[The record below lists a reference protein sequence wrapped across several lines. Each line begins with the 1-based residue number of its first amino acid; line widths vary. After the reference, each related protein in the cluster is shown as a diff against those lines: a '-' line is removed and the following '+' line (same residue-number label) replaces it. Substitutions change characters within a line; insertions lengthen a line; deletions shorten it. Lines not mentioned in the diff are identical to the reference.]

1 MRTTRPKRAE
11 GGPPAP
17 ILGGQS
23 RSRKSGETRRGGV
36 SPPSC
41 LLWFFIR
48 LPRIGAGGP
57 LLLLL
62 AFFSLALPAAAA
74 PKAKPAAKP
83 NPNVFRLTL
92 LHTNDIHGHLLPFA
106 YTEIGRSPSEQ
117 PSRGGAARRAT
128 LIRTLKTQIKNPVLV
143 IDSGDL
149 FTRGP
154 LTTTYLGQADV
165 AAQNAIG
172 YDLMAVGNNE
182 FKARDGFDENDAAG
196 AQAALRKVVA
206 QSKFP
211 WICANLTDKN
221 GAPLPGISPYVVKTI
236 GGVRVGFLGLTTP
249 RSAAYP
255 QTKGW
260 IISDPVAAAREWI
273 PKARAHCDVLIAMT
287 HLGTPA
293 DMLLAA
299 QTSGLDAIV
308 GGDSHTFLYQPLL
321 LSNSHGDP
329 VPVVQDGE
337 FGVDLGRFDLR
348 FERDGAG
355 KPWHLA
361 AYADKLLPV
370 GPSLAEAPDVADALR
385 PYVAPLQTVVG
396 QIGPIA
402 ATPKARL
409 HQTTQIVMDALR
421 SDAGADLALNP
432 DGSGFFN
439 VFRHSAVTRYDVL
452 AAMPF
457 NDHVVTANL
466 TGAEVQA
473 LLKIAPATVASGA
486 ITDLDP
492 AKTYRVAF
500 VDFVA
505 ASDYHLPAAR
515 LTDTGRDM
523 RDSVITFLEQKPPRG

>member
-1 MRTTRPKRAE
+1 MR
-11 GGPPAP
+11 
-17 ILGGQS
+17 
-23 RSRKSGETRRGGV
+23 
-36 SPPSC
+36 
-41 LLWFFIR
+41 IR
-48 LPRIGAGGP
+48 LALIM
-57 LLLLL
+57 LLLGLL
-62 AFFSLALPAAAA
+62 LPAAAA
-74 PKAKPAAKP
+74 PKAD
-83 NPNVFRLTL
+83 PNVFRLTL
-92 LHTNDIHGHLLPFA
+92 LHTNDIHGHLLPFD
-106 YTEIGRSPSEQ
+106 YVEVGRSPNEQ
-117 PSRGGAARRAT
+117 PQRGGAAGRAT
-128 LIRTLKTQIKNPVLV
+128 LIRRLKKEIKNPVLV

-154 LTTTYLGQADV
+154 LTTTYLGLADV
-165 AAQNAIG
+165 AAQNAVR

-182 FKARDGFDENDAAG
+182 FKARDGFDQNDAAG
-196 AQAALRKVVA
+196 AQAALQSVVA
-206 QSKFP
+206 KSSFP
-211 WICANLTDKN
+211 WICANLTDKD
-221 GAPLPGISPYVVKTI
+221 GAPIPGIQSYVVKVVS
-236 GGVRVGFLGLTTP
+236 GVRVGFLGLTTP

-273 PKARAHCDVLIAMT
+273 PKARAHCDVLIAVT

-321 LSNSHGDP
+321 LSNNHGDP
-329 VPVVQDGE
+329 VSVVQDGE

-348 FERDGAG
+348 FARDGAG
-355 KPWHLA
+355 KPWHLT

-370 GPSLAEAPDVADALR
+370 DATLAEAPDVAAALR

-402 ATPKARL
+402 ATPAARM
-409 HQTTQIVMDALR
+409 HQTTQVVMDALR

-432 DGSGFFN
+432 DGAGFFN

-452 AAMPF
+452 AALPF

-466 TGAEVQA
+466 TGAELLG
-473 LLKIAPATVASGA
+473 LLKAMPTTVVSGQVA
-486 ITDLDP
+486 DLDP

-500 VDFVA
+500 VDFIA
-505 ASDYHLPAAR
+505 TSEYHLPAAR

-523 RDSVITFLEQKPPRG
+523 RDSVITYLETKSPAQTP

>member
-1 MRTTRPKRAE
+1 MPAATCSSVLSFVRRTPYLA
-11 GGPPAP
+11 
-17 ILGGQS
+17 
-23 RSRKSGETRRGGV
+23 RGFQPLV
-36 SPPSC
+36 LFLC
-41 LLWFFIR
+41 FI
-48 LPRIGAGGP
+48 
-57 LLLLL
+57 
-62 AFFSLALPAAAA
+62 LPAAAA
-74 PKAKPAAKP
+74 PKTKPAPKAD
-83 NPNVFRLTL
+83 PNVFRLTL
-92 LHTNDIHGHLLPFA
+92 LHTNDIHGHLLPFDYIEA
-106 YTEIGRSPSEQ
+106 GRGPSEQ
-117 PSRGGAARRAT
+117 PLRGGAARRAT
-128 LIRTLKTQIKNPVLV
+128 LIRRLKKEIKNPVLV

-165 AAQNAIG
+165 AAQNAVG

-182 FKARDGFDENDAAG
+182 FKARDGFDRNDAAG
-196 AQAALRKVVA
+196 AQAALQSVVA
-206 QSKFP
+206 KSNFP
-211 WICANLTDKN
+211 WICANLTGKD
-221 GAPLPGISPYVVKTI
+221 GAPIPGISPYIVKTI

-249 RSAAYP
+249 RSASYP

-260 IISDPVAAAREWI
+260 TITDPVAAAREWI
-273 PKARAHCDVLIAMT
+273 PKARAHCDVLIAVT

-348 FERDGAG
+348 FARDGAG

-370 GPSLAEAPDVADALR
+370 DAKLAEDPAVAAALH
-385 PYVAPLQTVVG
+385 PYVASLQTVIG

-402 ATPKARL
+402 ATPAARQ

-421 SDAGADLALNP
+421 SDAGADLALSP

-439 VFRHSAVTRYDVL
+439 VFRHPAVTRYDVL

-466 TGAEVQA
+466 TGAEVLG
-473 LLKIAPATVASGA
+473 LLKAAPTTVASGQV
-486 ITDLDP
+486 TGLDP

-500 VDFVA
+500 VDFSA

-523 RDSVITFLEQKPPRG
+523 RDAVITYLETRSTPQNATRLR

>member
-1 MRTTRPKRAE
+1 MIVTQKQIEEGRRAQQA
-11 GGPPAP
+11 AP
-17 ILGGQS
+17 LRVI
-23 RSRKSGETRRGGV
+23 
-36 SPPSC
+36 PN
-41 LLWFFIR
+41 LW

-62 AFFSLALPAAAA
+62 AFFSLALPAVAAS
-74 PKAKPAAKP
+74 KAKPAAKP
-83 NPNVFRLTL
+83 DPNVFRLTL

-106 YTEIGRSPSEQ
+106 YTEIGRRPSEQ

-128 LIRTLKTQIKNPVLV
+128 LIRTLKKQIKNPVLV

-206 QSKFP
+206 QSHFP
-211 WICANLTDKN
+211 WICANLTDKS
-221 GAPLPGISPYVVKTI
+221 GAPIPGISPYVVKTI
-236 GGVRVGFLGLTTP
+236 HGVRVGFLGLTTP
-249 RSAAYP
+249 RSASYP
-255 QTKGW
+255 QTKSW
-260 IISDPVAAAREWI
+260 IISDPVTAAREWI
-273 PKARAHCDVLIAMT
+273 PKARAHCDVLIAVT

-321 LSNSHGDP
+321 LSNRQGDP

-370 GPSLAEAPDVADALR
+370 GPSLPEAPDVAAAIR
-385 PYVAPLQTVVG
+385 PYVTPLLTVVG
-396 QIGPIA
+396 HIGPVA

-457 NDHVVTANL
+457 NDHVVTATL

-473 LLKIAPATVASGA
+473 LLEAAPTTVASGA
-486 ITDLDP
+486 ITALDP

-500 VDFVA
+500 VDFIA

-523 RDSVITFLEQKPPRG
+523 RDAVITYLEQKPARG